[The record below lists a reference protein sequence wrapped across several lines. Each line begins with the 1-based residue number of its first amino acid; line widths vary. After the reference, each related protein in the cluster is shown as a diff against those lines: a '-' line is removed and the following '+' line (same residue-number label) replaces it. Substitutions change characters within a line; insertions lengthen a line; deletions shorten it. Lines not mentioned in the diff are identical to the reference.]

1 MGERS
6 TAEPRSQYEIGELLG
21 RGSSGLVY
29 RAVTPDGLEVAIK
42 KIPLSKDSM
51 VTIQNEI
58 DMMKSA
64 ECAYFVEL
72 VDDFYVEEEDE
83 MWIVQEYC
91 PGGSLADVMEFCS
104 VSFTEPQ
111 VRWAINCIVHAVD
124 FLHRKSRIHRDVKA
138 ANTLL
143 TKDGGVRLTDLGV
156 AALLDEKTQSRQ
168 TAIGSPYWMA
178 PEVIQ
183 KSMYGKKADIWSIGI
198 TAIELA
204 EGAPPMKDV
213 HPFRALFVIPSQP
226 PPTLSVNP
234 ANWSNAFHD
243 FVKCCLQKDPALR
256 PSVEDLLKHEF
267 LQNPQKD
274 CLAPLVEQVI
284 SKMEEVRQS
293 LDVQAAKQSS
303 EGNPPSDSSPEPSD
317 DDEED
322 NTSIVD
328 NEAECSDSE
337 GSLVVRNFNAGTPQT
352 TSTREDAYKRFVEK
366 LKQNPNS

>member
-1 MGERS
+1 MIRF
-6 TAEPRSQYEIGELLG
+6 
-21 RGSSGLVY
+21 
-29 RAVTPDGLEVAIK
+29 
-42 KIPLSKDSM
+42 LSCD
-51 VTIQNEI
+51 
-58 DMMKSA
+58 
-64 ECAYFVEL
+64 
-72 VDDFYVEEEDE
+72 
-83 MWIVQEYC
+83 
-91 PGGSLADVMEFCS
+91 
-104 VSFTEPQ
+104 
-111 VRWAINCIVHAVD
+111 
-124 FLHRKSRIHRDVKA
+124 
-138 ANTLL
+138 
-143 TKDGGVRLTDLGV
+143 
-156 AALLDEKTQSRQ
+156 
-168 TAIGSPYWMA
+168 
-178 PEVIQ
+178 
-183 KSMYGKKADIWSIGI
+183 KADIWSIGI